1 MGFRFM
7 AFEACGGTAAARP
20 LGGSPLEICPTGGTQ
35 PGSSR
40 KPRYSGRPLT
50 GRFGPPQYPA
60 VAVKVTRPSSPSG
73 LLTETERAAL
83 RRPVFPLRAAIVYSK
98 PTWQPHSRYYGSL
111 LLVSSGAYNHSTAG
125 LQRTFQMSQATGVET
140 ARQAQELHIFHDVAK
155 ALTSSLDLDSILQ
168 TIMEKMAEYFRP
180 DTWSLLMVDEQKME
194 LYFAIAVG
202 KASEALKSVR
212 LKVGEGIA
220 GHVAKY
226 GEKLIVPDVR
236 SDKRFAKRIDHVT
249 QWETQSII
257 CIPLRSKLRV
267 LGVIQLVNVDMK
279 NFTEQESFFLQSLC
293 DYAAIAIEN
302 ARAVEKIQELTI
314 TDDCTGLY
322 NARHLYKTL
331 ETEVYRSARFG
342 YEFSVLFIDLD
353 HFKQVND
360 THGHLIGSKLLA
372 EIGYLIKAQLRL
384 IDFAFRYGGDEFVV
398 LLPQTG
404 KDSALVVARRLRDSL
419 RSSCFC
425 KEEGLNLN
433 VRASI
438 GLATYP
444 HDAKTPH
451 DVIRRADEMMYMV
464 KNSTRDNIGIAQ
476 RGVEK

>member
-1 MGFRFM
+1 
-7 AFEACGGTAAARP
+7 
-20 LGGSPLEICPTGGTQ
+20 
-35 PGSSR
+35 
-40 KPRYSGRPLT
+40 
-50 GRFGPPQYPA
+50 
-60 VAVKVTRPSSPSG
+60 
-73 LLTETERAAL
+73 
-83 RRPVFPLRAAIVYSK
+83 
-98 PTWQPHSRYYGSL
+98 
-111 LLVSSGAYNHSTAG
+111 
-125 LQRTFQMSQATGVET
+125 MSQATGAET
-140 ARQAQELHIFHDVAK
+140 DRQALELNIFHDVAK

-168 TIMEKMAEYFRP
+168 TIMEKMAEYFQP
-180 DTWSLLMVDEQKME
+180 DTWSLLMVDEQNE

-202 KASEALKSVR
+202 QAAEALKNIR

-236 SDKRFAKRIDHVT
+236 ADGRFSTRIDQLT
-249 QWETQSII
+249 QLETRSII
-257 CIPLRSKLRV
+257 CVPLKSKLRV
-267 LGVIQLVNVDMK
+267 LGVIQLVNVDMDH
-279 NFTEQESFFLQSLC
+279 FGEQEWFFLQSIC
-293 DYAAIAIEN
+293 DYAAISIEN
-302 ARAVEKIQELTI
+302 ARAFEKIQELTI

-331 ETEVYRSARFG
+331 ETEVYRSARFA

-360 THGHLIGSKLLA
+360 THGHLVGSKLLA

-384 IDFAFRYGGDEFVV
+384 IDFAFRYGGDEFVI

-419 RSSCFC
+419 RASCFC

-433 VRASI
+433 VRASM

-444 HDAKTPH
+444 HDAKSPH
-451 DVIRRADEMMYMV
+451 DIIRQADEMMYMV

-476 RGVEK
+476 RGVVK

>member
-1 MGFRFM
+1 MRLM
-7 AFEACGGTAAARP
+7 T
-20 LGGSPLEICPTGGTQ
+20 
-35 PGSSR
+35 
-40 KPRYSGRPLT
+40 K
-50 GRFGPPQYPA
+50 
-60 VAVKVTRPSSPSG
+60 
-73 LLTETERAAL
+73 
-83 RRPVFPLRAAIVYSK
+83 
-98 PTWQPHSRYYGSL
+98 
-111 LLVSSGAYNHSTAG
+111 
-125 LQRTFQMSQATGVET
+125 ATGSDRKV
-140 ARQAQELHIFHDVAK
+140 QEITIFHDVAK

-180 DTWSLLMVDEQKME
+180 DTWSLLMVDEQKDE

-202 KASEALKSVR
+202 DAADALKSIR

-220 GHVAKY
+220 GWVAKH
-226 GEKLIVPDVR
+226 GESLLVPDVYR
-236 SDKRFAKRIDHVT
+236 DPRFAKRIDEMT
-249 QWETQSII
+249 KWETRSII
-257 CIPLRSKLRV
+257 CVPLRSKHRV

-279 NFTEQESFFLQSLC
+279 GFSDQEMFFLQALC
-293 DYAAIAIEN
+293 DYAAIAIDN

-322 NARHLYKTL
+322 NARHLYKVL
-331 ETEVYRSARFG
+331 ETEVYRSSRFG
-342 YEFSVLFIDLD
+342 YEFTVLFIDLD

-360 THGHLIGSKLLA
+360 THGHLIGSKLLI

-419 RSSCFC
+419 RSSAFC
-425 KEEGLNLN
+425 KDESLNLN

-451 DVIRRADEMMYMV
+451 DIIRQADEMMYMV

-476 RGVEK
+476 RRVVK

>member
-1 MGFRFM
+1 MSK
-7 AFEACGGTAAARP
+7 ATGTARNRQIQE
-20 LGGSPLEICPTGGTQ
+20 LEI
-35 PGSSR
+35 
-40 KPRYSGRPLT
+40 
-50 GRFGPPQYPA
+50 
-60 VAVKVTRPSSPSG
+60 
-73 LLTETERAAL
+73 
-83 RRPVFPLRAAIVYSK
+83 
-98 PTWQPHSRYYGSL
+98 
-111 LLVSSGAYNHSTAG
+111 
-125 LQRTFQMSQATGVET
+125 
-140 ARQAQELHIFHDVAK
+140 FHGVAK

-180 DTWSLLMVDEQKME
+180 DNWSLLMVDEEKEE
-194 LYFAIAVG
+194 LYFAIAIG
-202 KASEALKSVR
+202 NAADTLKNVR

-220 GHVAKY
+220 GYVAKH
-226 GEKLIVPDVR
+226 GEPLVVPDVMT
-236 SDKRFAKRIDHVT
+236 DPRFAKRIDEMT
-249 QWETQSII
+249 KWETRSIV
-257 CIPLRSKLRV
+257 CFPVRSRLRV
-267 LGVIQLVNVDMK
+267 LGVIQLVNVDMEH
-279 NFTEQESFFLQSLC
+279 FGDQEIFFLQSLC

-331 ETEVYRSARFG
+331 ETEVYRSSRFG
-342 YEFSVLFIDLD
+342 YEFTVVFIDLD

-360 THGHLIGSKLLA
+360 THGHLIGSKLLS

-404 KDSALVVARRLRDSL
+404 KDQSLVVARRLRDSM
-419 RSSCFC
+419 RASRFC
-425 KEEGLNLN
+425 REEGLNLN

-444 HDAKTPH
+444 HDARTAH
-451 DVIRRADEMMYMV
+451 DIIRQADEMMYLV

-476 RGVEK
+476 RGLLK

>member
-1 MGFRFM
+1 MP
-7 AFEACGGTAAARP
+7 E
-20 LGGSPLEICPTGGTQ
+20 
-35 PGSSR
+35 
-40 KPRYSGRPLT
+40 
-50 GRFGPPQYPA
+50 
-60 VAVKVTRPSSPSG
+60 
-73 LLTETERAAL
+73 
-83 RRPVFPLRAAIVYSK
+83 
-98 PTWQPHSRYYGSL
+98 
-111 LLVSSGAYNHSTAG
+111 
-125 LQRTFQMSQATGVET
+125 ATG
-140 ARQAQELHIFHDVAK
+140 ADRKRQSQELNIFHDVAK

-180 DTWSLLMVDEQKME
+180 DTWSLLMVDEEHNE

-202 KASEALKSVR
+202 DAAEALKDVR

-220 GHVAKY
+220 GWVAKN
-226 GEKLIVPDVR
+226 GEQLIVPDVYT
-236 SDKRFAKRIDHVT
+236 DPRFAKRIDEVT
-249 QWETQSII
+249 QWETRSII
-257 CIPLRSKLRV
+257 CVPLNSKHRV

-279 NFTEQESFFLQSLC
+279 GFSDQEIFFLHALC

-302 ARAVEKIQELTI
+302 SRAVEKIQELTI

-331 ETEVYRSARFG
+331 ETEVYRSSRFG

-384 IDFAFRYGGDEFVV
+384 IDYAFRYGGDEFVV

-404 KDSALVVARRLRDSL
+404 KDQALNVAKRLRDQL
-419 RSSCFC
+419 RVTNFC

-444 HDAKTPH
+444 HDAKSPH
-451 DVIRRADEMMYMV
+451 DVIRQADEMMYLV
-464 KNSTRDNIGIAQ
+464 KNTSRDNIGIAQ
-476 RGVEK
+476 RGVMK

>member
-1 MGFRFM
+1 
-7 AFEACGGTAAARP
+7 
-20 LGGSPLEICPTGGTQ
+20 
-35 PGSSR
+35 
-40 KPRYSGRPLT
+40 
-50 GRFGPPQYPA
+50 
-60 VAVKVTRPSSPSG
+60 
-73 LLTETERAAL
+73 
-83 RRPVFPLRAAIVYSK
+83 
-98 PTWQPHSRYYGSL
+98 
-111 LLVSSGAYNHSTAG
+111 
-125 LQRTFQMSQATGVET
+125 MSQAAGVET

-202 KASEALKSVR
+202 QASEALKNVR

-226 GEKLIVPDVR
+226 GERLIVPDVR
-236 SDKRFAKRIDHVT
+236 ADKRFSKRIDNMT
-249 QWETQSII
+249 QLETQSII
-257 CIPLRSKLRV
+257 CIPLKSKLRV
-267 LGVIQLVNVDMK
+267 LGVIQLVNVEMN

-302 ARAVEKIQELTI
+302 ARSVEKIQELTI

-451 DVIRRADEMMYMV
+451 DVIRQADEMMYMV